1 MGQKA
6 ILMFDPDRRP
16 EQVAFVTA
24 RTQILHQNGDQA
36 WVVIDEG
43 QAERMAAEGIL
54 VQFHPEADWIET
66 PAIVFDPLV
75 QEPQPPADLAAA
87 AGPYAIVQFIAS
99 PQESWVSQIQEL
111 GGALVQSVPV
121 NGMVMRLGSALQGPE
136 VLDAVRGLA
145 CVRWAGWYHPAY
157 ALAFALAGRSEPFG
171 PRDLPTMEVTV
182 PSSGTGDAGEGLL
195 LEIQF
200 FDDRQPGER
209 RAAVE
214 AAGASV
220 QTDTG
225 YSLIAAISPARV
237 RELLRVDGVAIVEPH
252 RPPELS
258 NFRALAVTQVNHVAQ
273 FRNPGFLIALDG
285 RGETVGII
293 DSGLDAGAAA
303 SVHPD
308 LAGRVLLLNNM
319 NNPGF
324 SAADGQNNPA
334 TGGRNVHGTHVTGTV
349 AGSGSQ
355 SSGKVRG
362 VAPAANIVLQS
373 AADLSVGGPANGLN
387 FSGFLGSSVGFAL
400 AHQNGARV
408 HTNSWGADSVNNRYL
423 DLVSGNIDRF
433 CYLNPEDLVLYAAGN
448 SERDIA
454 PADGVLDQ
462 GTIGVQGLA
471 KNVMTVGASEN
482 VTSEGT
488 TQTYNSFTLPPAVA
502 LPATG
507 RFGLVAGLNP
517 PKGDHSVSDNAD
529 HMAMFSDRGR
539 VLLPAVGGGAA
550 PAFNQRRVKPDIVAP
565 GTNIVSTGP
574 QITSPNNVLPYP
586 DGDSRRPNGAQAAL
600 YYVSSGTS
608 MATPH
613 VAGAALLVR
622 QYYRQVHGQL
632 RRPQLLQQISQPVDR
647 PAIAEHPDGT
657 VLAWVRHENDQNQ
670 IVGAVF
676 DRTLVRQGPLVE
688 LAANV
693 GDHPAPMLAREFD
706 NLYLLHRGSDRRLR
720 ISCFNPQLQA
730 VKTFGNNGVVTVA
743 NAAREEAERRPAL
756 YVHGSEVVVAWH
768 QDGGDTLLLQRFSA
782 DKGAA
787 IDAGP
792 VALGAASETSEHP
805 YVLHTGEQYAA
816 VWVRHENDRYKVQL
830 RFVSNAGTAVGTG
843 PTTVFEQQAQI
854 LTPHFAW
861 EGTRDQFLVGW
872 VDARSGAQ
880 RAIFATLVDKQGAP
894 VGGPGGVP
902 VKVVEVPAPSVVKNV
917 FVGRHP
923 ASGYLAMWE
932 DNLQRGESAFSSTQ
946 QTLRFDVNLVFL
958 APDGTVDGRIA
969 GGRARISDASRDTY
983 GFACLANWDGITPI
997 WQSNDELNSDL
1008 IGVYA
1013 LQMTLAGR
1021 FRSQVDPNTPLIDS
1035 GNYTRHELA
1044 SHNALQHTAVAMAWA
1059 GGDVFLVRTM
1069 PDADPLGAGARLD
1082 LMRLNADG
1090 LPDAGFGYEGA
1101 RRVDTDFSY
1110 RGVEV
1115 HWADQRLVAT
1125 AAQLTTT
1132 RLLLFDLTRNGDPVG
1147 TFGANGV
1154 LSIAEAPAPTINAQV
1169 AHQGVGAVFRVMAA
1183 WGKKGKAGQAGA
1195 PGLHTIRYGV
1205 LDEQGAFT
1213 VAARDLVTGVAGTAR
1228 HGWFHFAETE
1238 APPHS
1243 IAAWHSAVGA
1253 GGASTMAV
1261 FINRFEPNG
1270 RAQAVNPA
1278 PAPYVARPPLQL
1290 TALPG
1295 DSQNAV
1301 IAPRPEAP
1309 APTGTGITPGEI
1321 VTWRQRQYGVAWQ
1334 YRPNHNTAWG
1344 IYFSRLA
1351 RDGTPV
1357 FPPPA
1362 PVPAPARDVQVIFN
1376 AAIDATD
1383 PQLVWHADGYGLA
1396 WLHQPV
1402 AGGDHT
1408 LMFTV
1413 LDDQGARL
1421 DLNFGVAPLNLAPL
1435 YQVSAKGGDV
1445 QDFGLAW
1452 NGRTFRIT
1460 WTEKRENK
1468 IHHMQ
1473 TALAVPRKPGPPG
1486 YDRAYEHPS
1495 AALVR
1500 ATLYNGATNIR
1511 RTALPNQ
1518 GNDPNDGY
1526 GWGRLNLRQS
1536 LAPLP
1541 PVTYYARDDAAV
1553 AAGQT
1558 LRYRF
1563 RLAAGTRLLRVM
1575 LAWTDPPGVRLV
1587 NNLNL
1592 RVTTPDGK
1600 VYVGNSWQTGPNAQ
1614 YSAPLPNPAPA
1625 NPFETVHNAE
1635 QVALAGAL
1643 ASGDYLVD
1651 VIGGA
1656 FTANAYQTH
1665 PGQAFALVFV
1675 GSGDEARFGGIPEAP
1690 DVPYY

>member
-66 PAIVFDPLV
+66 PAIVFDPLFRNRSRRRIS
-75 QEPQPPADLAAA
+75 PQP
-87 AGPYAIVQFIAS
+87 GRMQIVQFVAA
-99 PQESWVSQIQEL
+99 PQESWVSQIQEM
-111 GGALVQSVPV
+111 GGALIQSVPI
-121 NGMVMRLGSALQGPE
+121 NGMVMRLSGERLS
-136 VLDAVRGLA
+136 AVRGLDF
-145 CVRWAGWYHPAY
+145 VRWAGWYHPAY
-157 ALAFALAGRSEPFG
+157 ALAFPLAGRTEPFG
-171 PRDLPTMEVTV
+171 ALELAGLQIAAGAATLTGTEGGGTSLTV
-182 PSSGTGDAGEGLL
+182 A

-214 AAGASV
+214 ALGASV
-220 QTDTG
+220 RVDTG
-225 YSLIAAISPARV
+225 YSLILDIAPSRV
-237 RELLRVDGVAIVEPH
+237 RELLRVEGVASVEPH
-252 RPPELS
+252 HPAGLT
-258 NFRALAVTQVNHVAQ
+258 NYRALAVTQVNHVAQ

-285 RGETVGII
+285 TGETVGII
-293 DSGLDAGAAA
+293 DSGLDAGAVA

-319 NNPGF
+319 NPGGV
-324 SAADGQNNPA
+324 SAADGQNDPSTPN
-334 TGGRNVHGTHVTGTV
+334 GRNVHGTHVTGTV

-355 SSGKVRG
+355 SNGKVRG
-362 VAPAANIVLQS
+362 VAPAANIVFQS
-373 AADLSVGGPANGLN
+373 VADLSVGGPPNGLN
-387 FSGFLGSSVGFAL
+387 FGRFLSVNLGFAL
-400 AHQNGARV
+400 AHQRGARV
-408 HTNSWGADSVNNRYL
+408 HTNSWGADSVNNRYV

-433 CYLNPEDLVLYAAGN
+433 CYLNPEDLVLFAAGN

-471 KNVMTVGASEN
+471 KNVVTVGASEN
-482 VTSEGT
+482 VTSEGI
-488 TQTYNSFTLPPAVA
+488 TQTYNAFTLPPAVV

-517 PKGDHSVSDNAD
+517 PKSGHPVSDNAD

-539 VLLPAVGGGAA
+539 VLLPAVGAA
-550 PAFNQRRVKPDIVAP
+550 PAPALNQRRVKPDIVAP
-565 GTNIVSTGP
+565 GTNVVSTGP
-574 QITSPNNVLPYP
+574 QIPAPNNVLPYP
-586 DGDSRRPNGAQAAL
+586 EGNSNRPSGASANL

-613 VAGAALLVR
+613 VAGAAMLVR

-657 VLAWVRHENDQNQ
+657 VLAWVRHDNDQNH
-670 IVGAVF
+670 IVAAVF
-676 DRTLVRQGPLVE
+676 DHTLVRQGALVQ
-688 LAANV
+688 LAGNV
-693 GDHPAPMLAREFD
+693 GDHPAPMLAREFA

-720 ISCFNPQLQA
+720 ISCFNPQLQV
-730 VKTFGNNGVVTVA
+730 VKTFGTNGVVTVA
-743 NAAREEAERRPAL
+743 SAAREEVERRPAL
-756 YVHGSEVVVAWH
+756 YVHRNEVAVAWH
-768 QDGGDTLLLQRFSA
+768 QDGGEILLLQRFSA
-782 DKGAA
+782 DKGEA
-787 IDAGP
+787 IDASP

-830 RFVSNAGTAVGTG
+830 RFVSNAGAAVGTG
-843 PTTVFEQQAQI
+843 PSTVFEQQAQI

-861 EGTRDQFLVGW
+861 EETRDQFLVGW
-872 VDARSGAQ
+872 VDARVGAQ

-894 VGGPGGVP
+894 VGVP
-902 VKVVEVPAPSVVKNV
+902 VKLVEVPEPSVVKNV
-917 FVGRHP
+917 FMGRHP
-923 ASGYLAMWE
+923 ASGYLVMWE
-932 DNLQRGESAFSSTQ
+932 DNLQRGESVFSPTQ
-946 QTLRFDVNLVFL
+946 QPLRFDVNVVFL
-958 APDGTVDGRIA
+958 APDGTMDGRIA

-983 GFACLANWDGITPI
+983 GFACLANFDAITPI

-1013 LQMTLAGR
+1013 LQVTLAGR

-1044 SHNALQHTAVAMAWA
+1044 SHSDLQRTAVAMVWA
-1059 GGDVFLVRTM
+1059 GADMFLVRTM
-1069 PDADPLGAGARLD
+1069 PDADPLGASARLD

-1110 RGVEV
+1110 RGVNV
-1115 HWADQRLVAT
+1115 HWADQRLIAT

-1132 RLLLFDLTRNGDPVG
+1132 RLLLFDLTRNGDPVA

-1154 LSIAEAPAPTINAQV
+1154 QAIAEAPAATINAQV
-1169 AHQGVGAVFRVMAA
+1169 AHQGTGAAFRVIVA
-1183 WGKKGKAGQAGA
+1183 WGKKGKAGQAGTPA
-1195 PGLHTIRYGV
+1195 LHTIRYGV
-1205 LDEQGAFT
+1205 LDDHGAFT
-1213 VAARDLVTGVAGTAR
+1213 TAARDLVTGVVGTAQ

-1238 APPHS
+1238 TPPHS
-1243 IAAWHSAVGA
+1243 IAAWHSSVGA
-1253 GGASTMAV
+1253 PGASTMAV

-1270 RAQAVNPA
+1270 RAQAVTPA

-1301 IAPRPEAP
+1301 IALRPQAP
-1309 APTGTGITPGEI
+1309 APTGTGITAGEI
-1321 VTWRQRQYGVAWQ
+1321 ATWRQRQYGVAWQ
-1334 YRPNHNTAWG
+1334 YRPNRNTAWG

-1351 RDGTPV
+1351 RDGTLV
-1357 FPPPA
+1357 FPAPV

-1376 AAIDATD
+1376 AATDATD
-1383 PQLVWHADGYGLA
+1383 PQLVWHSDGYGLA
-1396 WLHQPV
+1396 WLQQPV

-1413 LDDQGARL
+1413 LDDQGARV
-1421 DLNFGVAPLNLAPL
+1421 DLNFGVAPVNPAPL
-1435 YQVSAKGGDV
+1435 YQVSANGGDV
-1445 QDFGLAW
+1445 QDFALAW

-1473 TALAVPRKPGPPG
+1473 TALAVPRKPGAPG
-1486 YDRAYEHPS
+1486 YDRAFEHPS
-1495 AALVR
+1495 SALVR
-1500 ATLYNGATNIR
+1500 ATLFNGATNIR

-1541 PVTYYARDDAAV
+1541 PVTFYARDDTAV
-1553 AAGQT
+1553 ATGQT

-1587 NNLNL
+1587 NNLDL
-1592 RVTTPDGK
+1592 RVTAPDGK
-1600 VYVGNSWQTGPNAQ
+1600 VYVGNSWQAAPNAQ

-1635 QVALAGAL
+1635 QVVLAGAL

-1665 PGQAFALVFV
+1665 LGQAFALVFV